1 MLALVEPED
10 LLKYGLIP
18 ELVGRMPVVATLDS
32 LNEDALVDI
41 LTKPKNAITRQ
52 YQRFFDME
60 NVRLNFEPE
69 ALRAI
74 ARIALSRGTGA
85 RGLRA
90 VLEDAMLDIMYDIP
104 SQMDVESVAISE
116 EVIVN
121 KATPLISYRP
131 EKRKKEA

>member
-1 MLALVEPED
+1 
-10 LLKYGLIP
+10 
-18 ELVGRMPVVATLDS
+18 
-32 LNEDALVDI
+32 
-41 LTKPKNAITRQ
+41 
-52 YQRFFDME
+52 
-60 NVRLNFEPE
+60 VRLNFEPG

-74 ARIALSRGTGA
+74 SRIALSRGTGA

-104 SQMDVESVAISE
+104 SQMDVEAVTISE